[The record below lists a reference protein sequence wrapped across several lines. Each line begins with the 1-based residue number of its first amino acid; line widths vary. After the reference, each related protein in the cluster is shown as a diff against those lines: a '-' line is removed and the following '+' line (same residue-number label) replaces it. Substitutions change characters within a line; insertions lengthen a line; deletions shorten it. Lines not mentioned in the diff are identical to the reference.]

1 MELVPTISARRM
13 FYCQYKHQCQCRKNR
28 QAGEAYNFQNGDE
41 ESSFVFDLLV
51 RKLSDALSSQL

>member
-13 FYCQYKHQCQCRKNR
+13 FYCQSKHQCQYRKNR
-28 QAGEAYNFQNGDE
+28 QVGEAYNFQNGDE

-51 RKLSDALSSQL
+51 RKLSGALSSQL